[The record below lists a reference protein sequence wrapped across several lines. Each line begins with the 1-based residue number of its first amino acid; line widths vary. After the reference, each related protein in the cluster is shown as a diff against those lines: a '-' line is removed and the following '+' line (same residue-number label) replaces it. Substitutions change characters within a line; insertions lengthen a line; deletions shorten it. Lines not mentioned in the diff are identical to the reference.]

1 MEELDYASY
10 RDDYVEKLTKVIQAK
25 VDGEEIVQ
33 VLDVEDPK
41 IINLMDALKE
51 SVARAQAGVAA
62 ADEVE
67 AKPKP
72 EAKPKAAKKKMAP
85 SAKPAAKKA
94 TRRKKSR

>member
-67 AKPKP
+67 AKPK
-72 EAKPKAAKKKMAP
+72 AAKKKMAP